1 MRDARHDIVNA
12 MSLYEFLVVVHII
25 GTVLGVGAATFA
37 EIHYLRFA
45 SDDIITDDEKKT
57 LATTYTV
64 LRFGLFLLVVSGF
77 SFLLYYR
84 LTEYVEPLTRPSF
97 WAKMTII
104 GVLIGNAWAL
114 QARLMPL
121 AVGSA
126 LSLTSWYGA
135 LVLGVI
141 GTTSTSYLA
150 LLFYYAIAVVL
161 VGLGL
166 HAIRRHM
173 RAPKPI

>member
-1 MRDARHDIVNA
+1 MT
-12 MSLYEFLVVVHII
+12 LYEVIIIAHVI

-37 EIHYLRFA
+37 EIHYARFN

-64 LRFGLFLLVVSGF
+64 LRTGLFLLVISGF
-77 SFLLYYR
+77 GFLLYDR
-84 LTEYVEPLTRPSF
+84 LTEHVGILTSQSF
-97 WAKMTII
+97 WAKMTMV
-104 GVLIGNAWAL
+104 GVLVVNAWLL
-114 QARLMPL
+114 QARIMPL

-141 GTTSTSYLA
+141 GRTEYSYVQIVV
-150 LLFYYAIAVVL
+150 FYIIAVVV
-161 VGLGL
+161 VGLSL
-166 HAIRRHM
+166 RWIRARMH
-173 RAPKPI
+173 APKNI